1 MKLLLIPLLC
11 AGPLVI
17 VPSAPVQASTVERA
31 CRQSDRSASSPSL
44 CRCIGK
50 VAKAS
55 LSSSEQRTVAK
66 WFDDPHQAQ
75 VIRQSDSRSDERLW
89 LRYKAFGERAARTC
103 S

>member
-11 AGPLVI
+11 AGPLFI
-17 VPSAPVQASTVERA
+17 ALPAPVQANTVERA
-31 CRQSDRSASSPSL
+31 CRLSDRSASSPRL

-50 VAKAS
+50 VAKS
-55 LSSSEQRTVAK
+55 TLTSSEQRTVAK

-75 VIRQSDSRSDERLW
+75 VARQSDSRGSERLW
-89 LRYKAFGERAARTC
+89 LRYKAFGERAARSC